1 MNKDKVMAMIRKRSI
16 ESGVSVN
23 TLLLTYFFERF
34 LVRLSGSTYK
44 TDLILK
50 GGFLISSIM
59 GIETRTTMD
68 MDMSLRNRN
77 LDTDTIRTAV
87 EGIISKT
94 SDDEVN
100 FEISSIEEIKI
111 EDKYPG
117 YCVSIIGRLSNI
129 RQPFSIDIATGD
141 PITPSAIE
149 YRYKS
154 VFSDGHDISIVSYN
168 LETIVAEK
176 LETIVSRKTDNSRS
190 KDFYDL
196 HLIWTLKKEQL
207 EFDKIFRAIRTTFAY
222 RGTEYKTEDILREIE
237 DIRANEGFRR
247 RWDTYCRKNAYVDKI
262 SFDDMLNELSDI
274 VTSFSNYEE

>member
-274 VTSFSNYEE
+274 VTSFSNFEE

>member
-1 MNKDKVMAMIRKRSI
+1 MNKDKVMAKVRKRSA

-34 LVRLSGSTYK
+34 LIRLSGSAYK

-50 GGFLISSIM
+50 GGFLLSSIM

-68 MDMSLRNRN
+68 MDMSLRNRHM
-77 LDTDTIRTAV
+77 DDESIRNAV
-87 EGIISKT
+87 ENIISVS
-94 SDDEVN
+94 SDDEVT
-100 FEISSIEEIKI
+100 FEIRSIEEIKI

-117 YCVSIIGRLSNI
+117 YRISVIGRLSNI

-141 PITPSAIE
+141 PITPEAIE
-149 YRYKS
+149 YRYRS
-154 VFSDGHDISIVSYN
+154 MFSDEQNITLISYN

-196 HLIWTLKKEQL
+196 HLIWTLKKGQL
-207 EFDKIFRAIRTTFAY
+207 DHDKLIRAVRTTFEY
-222 RGTEYKTEDILREIE
+222 RGTEFDKESILEGIE
-237 DIRANEGFRR
+237 DIRVDDGFRR
-247 RWDTYCRKNAYVDKI
+247 RWETYCRKNAYVDRI
-262 SFDDMLNELSDI
+262 DFDEMLNELRDNVKDLS
-274 VTSFSNYEE
+274 

>member
-34 LVRLSGSTYK
+34 LVRLSGSAYK

-117 YCVSIIGRLSNI
+117 YCVSIIGKLSNI

-274 VTSFSNYEE
+274 VTSFSNFEE

>member
-1 MNKDKVMAMIRKRSI
+1 MNKDKVMAMIRKRSV

-34 LVRLSGSTYK
+34 LARLSASSYK

-50 GGFLISSIM
+50 GGFLLSSIM

-68 MDMSLRNRN
+68 MDMSLRNRRM
-77 LDTDTIRTAV
+77 DMESIRRTV
-87 EGIISKT
+87 ENIISVT
-94 SDDEVN
+94 SDDEVS
-100 FEISSIEEIKI
+100 FEINAVEEIKLD
-111 EDKYPG
+111 DKYPG

-141 PITPSAIE
+141 PITPNAIE

-154 VFSDGHDISIVSYN
+154 AFSSEPDITLISYN
-168 LETIVAEK
+168 LETINAEK

-196 HLIWTLKKEQL
+196 YLIWTLKREQL
-207 EFDKIFRAIRTTFAY
+207 DVDKLVSAIRTTFEY
-222 RGTEYKTEDILREIE
+222 RGTEYELDSILEEIE
-237 DIRANEGFRR
+237 EIRLDEGFRR
-247 RWDTYCRKNAYVDKI
+247 RWETYCRKNAYVDRI
-262 SFDDMLNELSDI
+262 AFDDMLDELSNL
-274 VTSFSNYEE
+274 VKSFSRYE

>member
-117 YCVSIIGRLSNI
+117 YCVSIIGKLSNI

-176 LETIVSRKTDNSRS
+176 LETIVSRRTDNSRS

>member
-1 MNKDKVMAMIRKRSI
+1 MNKEKVMAMIRKRSV

-23 TLLLTYFFERF
+23 ALLLRYFFERF
-34 LVRLSGSTYK
+34 LTRLAESTYK

-50 GGFLISSIM
+50 GGFLLSSIM

-68 MDMSLRNRN
+68 MDMSLRNRRM
-77 LDTDTIRTAV
+77 DAETIRSAV
-87 EGIISKT
+87 ENIISVT
-94 SDDEVN
+94 SDDDII
-100 FEISSIEEIKI
+100 FEINSVEEIKI

-117 YCVSIIGRLSNI
+117 YCISIVGRLSNI

-141 PITPSAIE
+141 PITPDAIV

-154 VFSDGHDISIVSYN
+154 VFSSEPDITIMSYN

-196 HLIWTLKKEQL
+196 HLVWTLMKEQL
-207 EFDKIFRAIRTTFAY
+207 DTDKLVSAIKTTFGY
-222 RGTEYKTEDILREIE
+222 RGTTFDVEGILEEIE
-237 DIRANEGFRR
+237 ELRVDEGFCK
-247 RWDTYCRKNAYVDKI
+247 RWEIYCRKNAYVEKI
-262 SFDDMLNELSDI
+262 TFDDMLDELKENVKSLAKYDR
-274 VTSFSNYEE
+274 

>member
-1 MNKDKVMAMIRKRSI
+1 MNKDKVMAMIRKRSV

-34 LVRLSGSTYK
+34 LARLSASSYE

-50 GGFLISSIM
+50 GGFLLSSIM

-68 MDMSLRNRN
+68 MDMSLRNRRM
-77 LDTDTIRTAV
+77 DMESIRRTV
-87 EGIISKT
+87 ENIISVT
-94 SDDEVN
+94 SDDEVS
-100 FEISSIEEIKI
+100 FEINAVEEIKLD
-111 EDKYPG
+111 DKYPG

-141 PITPSAIE
+141 PITPDAIE

-154 VFSDGHDISIVSYN
+154 AFSSEPDITLISYN
-168 LETIVAEK
+168 LETIIAEK

-196 HLIWTLKKEQL
+196 YLIWTLKREQL
-207 EFDKIFRAIRTTFAY
+207 DVDKLVSAIRTTFEY
-222 RGTEYKTEDILREIE
+222 RGTEYELDSILEEIE
-237 DIRANEGFRR
+237 EIRLDEGFRR
-247 RWDTYCRKNAYVDKI
+247 RWETYCRKNAYVDRI
-262 SFDDMLNELSDI
+262 AFDDMLDELSNL
-274 VTSFSNYEE
+274 VKSFSRYE

>member
-1 MNKDKVMAMIRKRSI
+1 MNKDKVMAMIRKRSV

-34 LVRLSGSTYK
+34 LARLSASSYK

-50 GGFLISSIM
+50 GGFLLSSIM

-68 MDMSLRNRN
+68 MDMSLRNRRM
-77 LDTDTIRTAV
+77 DMESIRRTV
-87 EGIISKT
+87 ENIISVT
-94 SDDEVN
+94 SDDEVS
-100 FEISSIEEIKI
+100 FEINAVEEIKLD
-111 EDKYPG
+111 DKYPG

-141 PITPSAIE
+141 PITPDAIE

-154 VFSDGHDISIVSYN
+154 AFSSEPDITLISYN
-168 LETIVAEK
+168 LETIIAEK

-196 HLIWTLKKEQL
+196 YLIWTLKREQL
-207 EFDKIFRAIRTTFAY
+207 DVDKLVSAIRTTFEY
-222 RGTEYKTEDILREIE
+222 RGTEYELDSILEEIE
-237 DIRANEGFRR
+237 EIRLDEGFRR
-247 RWDTYCRKNAYVDKI
+247 RWETYCRKNAYVDRI
-262 SFDDMLNELSDI
+262 AFDDMLDEFSNL
-274 VTSFSNYEE
+274 VKSFSRYE